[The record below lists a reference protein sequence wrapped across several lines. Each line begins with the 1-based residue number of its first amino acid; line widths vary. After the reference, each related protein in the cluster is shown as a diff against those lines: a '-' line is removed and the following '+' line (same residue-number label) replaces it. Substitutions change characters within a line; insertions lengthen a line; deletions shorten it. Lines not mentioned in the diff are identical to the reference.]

1 MLTKSSVRLLVAGSL
16 FVAVAAV
23 AVVASEGSRAFRVRD
38 DCDPA
43 TFNAAIGA
51 GTCNV
56 KFDGDTT
63 FQKFINELTEDQS
76 VGAWRFNP
84 DETGLDRGERTIIES
99 RAGEFHTFT
108 RVAKFGGGIVE
119 ILNTLSGNPKVAPE
133 CGAIDN
139 LAPPTATNRFVPPGS
154 AFPGPDAGSAALPKG
169 TTRWQCCIHP
179 WMRTEIT
186 VK

>member
-1 MLTKSSVRLLVAGSL
+1 MLTRSCVRLLVAGVL
-16 FVAVAAV
+16 LVAVAAV
-23 AVVASEGSRAFRVRD
+23 AVARDSRSFRVRD
-38 DCDPA
+38 DCDAA
-43 TFNAAIGA
+43 TFNAAVGD
-51 GTCNV
+51 GTCV
-56 KFDGDTT
+56 GDGGTT
-63 FQKFINELTEDQS
+63 FQEFLDEVTEDKS